1 MKQTGIAVIVVAF
14 VATLAFS
21 MPGPEPKLSGEKKD
35 GIKWRTFE
43 EALKVGKK
51 ENKMIVVD
59 FYTDWCTWC
68 KTMDKETYGNS
79 EVIRFANEKLVF
91 AKVNAESSEK
101 VTYKG
106 MQFTYAQLAR
116 AFKVKGYP
124 ATLFMLPNGDPL
136 DLVPGYIPPE
146 TFLPIIAFLEGGH
159 YKTTSFEKFMEEWK
173 KKNPEKKS

>member
-1 MKQTGIAVIVVAF
+1 MKQTLIALVTIAF
-14 VATLAFS
+14 VGTLAFS
-21 MPGPEPKLSGEKKD
+21 MPGPTSKTFNEDKD
-35 GIKWRTFE
+35 GIKWHTFE
-43 EALKVGKK
+43 QALALGKK

-68 KTMDKETYGNS
+68 KTMDKETYGNP
-79 EVIRFANEKLVF
+79 EVIRFAKEKLVF

-106 MQFTYAQLAR
+106 MQFTYSQLAR

-124 ATLFMLPNGDPL
+124 ATLFMLPNGDAL

-146 TFLPIIAFLEGGH
+146 TFLPIMNFLEGGH
-159 YKTTSFEKFMEEWK
+159 YKNTSFEKFMKEWK
-173 KKNPEKKS
+173 KKNPGNES